1 MATAASELLLPPS
14 LASSS
19 VACFLLHMTL
29 LFMRCQPRRLLPV
42 SSEVWCFKHRTLRP
56 AATRFVIRIRN
67 ICRRA
72 FRLTPLCIGLRRNN
86 DECTGGLASSVING
100 YDGQIRGSTC
110 STKFTWLH
118 NGDRRKVFKVRCL
131 RLYLTVKP
139 HRFCC
144 EIAVLMPCPSILVTL
159 SSSLELL
166 YRENSSAEFSLKE
179 DHRQRTIIDKDKKL
193 SHVAVLTEPCRVYTN
208 LAVACVHHHTRTVCP
223 NYFCS
228 PKRKKIEK
236 KSRSDEK

>member
-1 MATAASELLLPPS
+1 M
-14 LASSS
+14 
-19 VACFLLHMTL
+19 
-29 LFMRCQPRRLLPV
+29 
-42 SSEVWCFKHRTLRP
+42 
-56 AATRFVIRIRN
+56 
-67 ICRRA
+67 
-72 FRLTPLCIGLRRNN
+72 
-86 DECTGGLASSVING
+86 
-100 YDGQIRGSTC
+100 
-110 STKFTWLH
+110 
-118 NGDRRKVFKVRCL
+118 
-131 RLYLTVKP
+131 
-139 HRFCC
+139 
-144 EIAVLMPCPSILVTL
+144 LMPCPSILVTL

-236 KSRSDEK
+236 NPDQMKNKSWAIARTLTGSDPSTSLTVDWSKQYRRYDIPLPTLLQLELLL